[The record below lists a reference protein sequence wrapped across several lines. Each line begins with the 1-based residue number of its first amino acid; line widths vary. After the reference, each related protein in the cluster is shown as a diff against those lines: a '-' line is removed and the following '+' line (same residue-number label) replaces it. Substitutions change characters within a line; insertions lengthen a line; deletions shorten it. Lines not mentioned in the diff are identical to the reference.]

1 MTKERIQGHLL
12 ILTANLIFGLNTPI
26 SKWLLSEKLDA
37 DFHTMLRMFTAG
49 ALFWI
54 ASIFT
59 KHEKVPLADLLKL
72 VVCGLCGVAVNQ
84 YLFIVGLSQ
93 TSPVDAS
100 VIVTS
105 TPIFVMIFAAFI
117 LKEPVTILKSAGVFT
132 GAAGAVWLIT
142 SATRSGGAQASFWGD
157 FLTLASSFIY
167 SFYFVISKP
176 LAQKYSAVT
185 MMKWMFLF
193 GFIALIP
200 VNYKC
205 VFFFEGIK
213 GNLDFKAILAIFYV
227 CAFATFL
234 AYLLIPMAVR
244 RIRPTTASMYNYIQ
258 PITSSAIAIIAMQYV
273 FSMPKLLAA
282 IMIFAGVFMVTKSK
296 ARRDLIKEAQTK
308 N

>member
-12 ILTANLIFGLNTPI
+12 ILSANLIFGLNTPI

-37 DFHTMLRMFTAG
+37 SLHTTLRMFIAG
-49 ALFWI
+49 LLFWI
-54 ASIFT
+54 ASLFV
-59 KHEKVPLADLLKL
+59 ERQKVPLPDLFKL
-72 VVCGLCGVAVNQ
+72 MVCGLCGIAINQ
-84 YLFIVGLSQ
+84 YLFIVGLSV

-117 LKEPVTILKSAGVFT
+117 LKEPITLLKCGGVFM
-132 GAAGAVWLIT
+132 GAMGAIWLIT
-142 SATRSGGAQASFWGD
+142 SAGGDSGARSSIWGD
-157 FLTLASSFIY
+157 MLALISSFIY

-200 VNYKC
+200 FNYRS
-205 VFFFEGIK
+205 VFFFEGVK
-213 GNLDFKAILAIFYV
+213 ADLDFKAVGAIFYV
-227 CAFATFL
+227 CVFATFL
-234 AYLLIPMAVR
+234 AYFLIPMAIK

-258 PITSSAIAIIAMQYV
+258 PITSSAIAIIAMQDA
-273 FSMPKLLAA
+273 FSIQKLLAA

-296 ARRDLIKEAQTK
+296 ARRDIEARK
-308 N
+308 AA

>member
-12 ILTANLIFGLNTPI
+12 ILSANLIFGLNTPI
-26 SKWLLSEKLDA
+26 SKWLLTEKLDA
-37 DFHTMLRMFTAG
+37 SLHTMLRMFIAG
-49 ALFWI
+49 LLFWI
-54 ASIFT
+54 ASLFV
-59 KHEKVPLADLLKL
+59 ERQKVPLSDLLKL
-72 VVCGLCGVAVNQ
+72 MVCGLCGIAINQ
-84 YLFIVGLSQ
+84 YLFIVGLSV

-117 LKEPVTILKSAGVFT
+117 LKEPITLLKCGGVFMGAMGAIWLIISAGGDS
-132 GAAGAVWLIT
+132 GA
-142 SATRSGGAQASFWGD
+142 RSSIWGD
-157 FLTLASSFIY
+157 MLALISSFIY

-200 VNYKC
+200 FNYRS
-205 VFFFEGIK
+205 VFFFEGVK
-213 GNLDFKAILAIFYV
+213 ADLDFKAIGAIFYV
-227 CAFATFL
+227 CVFATFL
-234 AYLLIPMAVR
+234 AYFLIPMAIK

-258 PITSSAIAIIAMQYV
+258 PITSSAIAIIAMQDA
-273 FSMPKLLAA
+273 FSIQKLLAA

-296 ARRDLIKEAQTK
+296 ARRDIEARK
-308 N
+308 AA